1 MADARENDRMENAL
15 LETLGRNRGELEAE
29 RLQQLFLARAFR
41 RAHDDDE
48 AARVA
53 AARQRPGHDA

>member
-1 MADARENDRMENAL
+1 MENAL

-29 RLQQLFLARAFR
+29 RLQQLSLARAIR
-41 RAHDDDE
+41 WAHEGDE